1 MDAAT
6 LSAIVTLCLFGLA
19 CIVAFVCLL
28 ILIWQDIQYDRKRN
42 YRRRYRRR

>member
-28 ILIWQDIQYDRKRN
+28 IVIWQDIQQDRKRN
-42 YRRRYRRR
+42 YRRRNRR